1 MLGAKSLIGLT
12 DLLIYLDEELTKNLN
27 SLVIKGYIEKRTS
40 RWIEDRTI
48 SGNIRFQDREQYFE
62 EDRCIRDERD
72 GYKGKNYNSADSL
85 TNTKEK
91 AEGLDGRRFIRREE
105 ELTRIYTVFELH
117 NQLVNGLNDSNI
129 LKNVS
134 DEWMSDD
141 ISVGDYIQLNGV
153 IGEDSILSYVDVCC
167 NLINCIGCD
176 TLNSLA
182 KSTSS
187 NIYYYNVLSRTL
199 ITLRDYLNVNNTQ
212 DVIINTN
219 NNDVVVMMNN
229 QYLFNNYGNIYE
241 RAGCPC
247 KIIGKVIRV
256 CEEGEYIHLLRK
268 TGQPEFYEKL
278 LASHSILNNSLK
290 SNGLIIPTEPRV
302 KVEGKTLLVVPISM
316 SI

>member
-1 MLGAKSLIGLT
+1 
-12 DLLIYLDEELTKNLN
+12 
-27 SLVIKGYIEKRTS
+27 
-40 RWIEDRTI
+40 
-48 SGNIRFQDREQYFE
+48 
-62 EDRCIRDERD
+62 
-72 GYKGKNYNSADSL
+72 
-85 TNTKEK
+85 
-91 AEGLDGRRFIRREE
+91 
-105 ELTRIYTVFELH
+105 
-117 NQLVNGLNDSNI
+117 
-129 LKNVS
+129 
-134 DEWMSDD
+134 MSDD

-187 NIYYYNVLSRTL
+187 NIYNYNVLSSSL
-199 ITLRDYLNVNNTQ
+199 MTLRDYLNVNNTQ